1 MQHHLAIGY
10 EYEFKNKRALA
21 TGDTGKR
28 IYMGFVHHNNET
40 THIFAKFVDEHVF
53 SESVKDSCLFLYQPE

>member
-1 MQHHLAIGY
+1 
-10 EYEFKNKRALA
+10 
-21 TGDTGKR
+21 
-28 IYMGFVHHNNET
+28 MGFVHHNNET